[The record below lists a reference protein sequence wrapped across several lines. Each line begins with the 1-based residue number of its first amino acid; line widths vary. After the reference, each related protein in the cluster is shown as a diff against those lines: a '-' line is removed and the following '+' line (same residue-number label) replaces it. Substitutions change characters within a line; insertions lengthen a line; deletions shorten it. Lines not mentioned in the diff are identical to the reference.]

1 MSKVFVI
8 IQRQSFVEVLVIW
21 SIWTAMY
28 MNVKLLKEGEILH
41 LDMSNWSVNERVCIY
56 VERLSYNVF
65 NKQYCIPIVTLDLM

>member
-1 MSKVFVI
+1 
-8 IQRQSFVEVLVIW
+8 
-21 SIWTAMY
+21 MY